1 MTKKDL
7 FNEWER
13 QEPLEL
19 DKEKLGTAFSKVLKK
34 IDSVESVMENEK
46 AHRKSGSYVFRKVAI
61 YSSVAAAAVI
71 CVTSRSPVCQ
81 RRPTTAT
88 FTRIFRKCR

>member
-34 IDSVESVMENEK
+34 IYYCPLKLFDSTKN
-46 AHRKSGSYVFRKVAI
+46 
-61 YSSVAAAAVI
+61 
-71 CVTSRSPVCQ
+71 
-81 RRPTTAT
+81 
-88 FTRIFRKCR
+88 

>member
-1 MTKKDL
+1 MTRKDL

-61 YSSVAAAAVI
+61 YSFVSH
-71 CVTSRSPVCQ
+71 SRSPVCQ
-81 RRPTTAT
+81 RRPTTAA

>member
-34 IDSVESVMENEK
+34 WFFRNLVE
-46 AHRKSGSYVFRKVAI
+46 R
-61 YSSVAAAAVI
+61 
-71 CVTSRSPVCQ
+71 RSLYC
-81 RRPTTAT
+81 
-88 FTRIFRKCR
+88 

>member
-19 DKEKLGTAFSKVLKK
+19 DKEKLGTAFFQS
-34 IDSVESVMENEK
+34 IEK
-46 AHRKSGSYVFRKVAI
+46 N
-61 YSSVAAAAVI
+61 
-71 CVTSRSPVCQ
+71 
-81 RRPTTAT
+81 
-88 FTRIFRKCR
+88 

>member
-34 IDSVESVMENEK
+34 N
-46 AHRKSGSYVFRKVAI
+46 GSSAI
-61 YSSVAAAAVI
+61 
-71 CVTSRSPVCQ
+71 
-81 RRPTTAT
+81 
-88 FTRIFRKCR
+88 